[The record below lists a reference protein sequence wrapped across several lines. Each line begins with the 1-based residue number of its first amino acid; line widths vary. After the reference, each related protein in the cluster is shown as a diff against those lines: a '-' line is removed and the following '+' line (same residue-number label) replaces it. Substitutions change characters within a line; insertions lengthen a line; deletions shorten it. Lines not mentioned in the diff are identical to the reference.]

1 MVANERRSCQLAC
14 RTAVL
19 IQTVLCQAAT
29 GLVKCWSNNQAE
41 RHFMCVTRIVT
52 SCVAAVFAA
61 LLSACGEGPSGPSA
75 AQSVSRSLQPQDT
88 ALAAIYQR
96 SCASCHTVAATGS
109 PLTGDAAAWAPRMAK
124 GMDTLV
130 DNVVNGFGGMPPF
143 GLCMDCDALQ
153 FEALI
158 QFMAQGE

>member
-1 MVANERRSCQLAC
+1 M
-14 RTAVL
+14 
-19 IQTVLCQAAT
+19 
-29 GLVKCWSNNQAE
+29 
-41 RHFMCVTRIVT
+41 HFGKSVIKV
-52 SCVAAVFAA
+52 VAAVGTA
-61 LLSACGEGPSGPSA
+61 LLFGCGEGPSGPSQ
-75 AQSVSRSLQPQDT
+75 AQSVSRTLQPQDA

-96 SCASCHTVAATGS
+96 SCASCHTVAATGA
-109 PLTGDAAAWAPRMAK
+109 PLTGDAAAWSPRMAK

-158 QFMAQGE
+158 LFMAQGQN